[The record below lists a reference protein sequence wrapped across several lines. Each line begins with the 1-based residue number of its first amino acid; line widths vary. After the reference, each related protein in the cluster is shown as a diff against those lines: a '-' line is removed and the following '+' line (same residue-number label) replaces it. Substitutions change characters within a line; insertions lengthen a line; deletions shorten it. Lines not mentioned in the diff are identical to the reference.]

1 MKKII
6 IGVAVSLIVILSGV
20 FYSLDS
26 LSKQVNELWPPL
38 TTYAVRYTSTQK
50 NLSIVNDEQFVP
62 DVLVSLTRN
71 EILKQSKPYI
81 EDIKKKASKINVDG
95 LSELKLN
102 DVKLLPI
109 EQGVMVKVDTQFTI
123 DEIGLTVN
131 AVAIGDVAFEASIN
145 AFTMRPVLSQININ
159 PINSVK
165 DKWIV
170 LRYVRNNLVESIS
183 GMLSSLIDN
192 LNGIFLKDGFTIPVD
207 LSITKQFSLSDIKNK
222 DNISIAGS
230 DVEMNYALP
239 SFAFFITNQSINLM
253 ASTQKGDQSGKQIIT
268 PKDISSQQFMSEY
281 KKLQD
286 AVTQKLD
293 KTYGKEFT
301 LKQPKTTA
309 VVRKAMLAN
318 VINRTMS
325 DLDINI
331 SAKEVI
337 VVPDPNKPADDNK
350 FFEEIKLHK
359 DQKLPDCSGL
369 RRQFKGEA
377 CDNPCSYSHINCEQ
391 NYNNLPSCDYGCS
404 WRRPDRC
411 AREAACK
418 VARESRRAALDARRA
433 ACITD
438 RETRR
443 VNCQRKNAECITKR
457 EADRIAHQAENETR
471 VAKCNTK
478 RAALKL
484 VDGLVK
490 LGEIHGDYWVKNS
503 SLSSNIKRLNVIEDL
518 SQATIA
524 ASLDVSLDA
533 SVRLNVNPE
542 GLGHIACVFGFRK
555 TLDTHA
561 NYHNDNLLIKGV
573 ISHRKDPEGNLQIV
587 VTTEEQKIKH
597 IKLDPSPYEQLI
609 ADPGFVLNCTFLTM
623 AIPTVAGAQLLS
635 QKVFNKGK
643 VNDSLKTMFGR
654 GSFTMKSKE
663 YPFTIKPIKI
673 GKKDDNLAL
682 KPKWGNKLIRFDL
695 K

>member
-1 MKKII
+1 LNSQDFEFEAKAK
-6 IGVAVSLIVILSGV
+6 ILSE
-20 FYSLDS
+20 S
-26 LSKQVNELWPPL
+26 W
-38 TTYAVRYTSTQK
+38 
-50 NLSIVNDEQFVP
+50 
-62 DVLVSLTRN
+62 LV
-71 EILKQSKPYI
+71 
-81 EDIKKKASKINVDG
+81 KI
-95 LSELKLN
+95 
-102 DVKLLPI
+102 
-109 EQGVMVKVDTQFTI
+109 Q
-123 DEIGLTVN
+123 
-131 AVAIGDVAFEASIN
+131 
-145 AFTMRPVLSQININ
+145 
-159 PINSVK
+159 
-165 DKWIV
+165 
-170 LRYVRNNLVESIS
+170 
-183 GMLSSLIDN
+183 
-192 LNGIFLKDGFTIPVD
+192 
-207 LSITKQFSLSDIKNK
+207 
-222 DNISIAGS
+222 
-230 DVEMNYALP
+230 
-239 SFAFFITNQSINLM
+239 
-253 ASTQKGDQSGKQIIT
+253 
-268 PKDISSQQFMSEY
+268 
-281 KKLQD
+281 
-286 AVTQKLD
+286 
-293 KTYGKEFT
+293 
-301 LKQPKTTA
+301 
-309 VVRKAMLAN
+309 
-318 VINRTMS
+318 
-325 DLDINI
+325 
-331 SAKEVI
+331 
-337 VVPDPNKPADDNK
+337 
-350 FFEEIKLHK
+350 
-359 DQKLPDCSGL
+359 
-369 RRQFKGEA
+369 
-377 CDNPCSYSHINCEQ
+377 
-391 NYNNLPSCDYGCS
+391 
-404 WRRPDRC
+404 